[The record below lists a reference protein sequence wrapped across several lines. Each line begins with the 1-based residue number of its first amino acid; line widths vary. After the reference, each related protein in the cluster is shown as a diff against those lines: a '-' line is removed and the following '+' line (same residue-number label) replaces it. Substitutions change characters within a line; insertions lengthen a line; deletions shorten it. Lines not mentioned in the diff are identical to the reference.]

1 MSSAW
6 LAFSSAGSST
16 RLYGQTFRR
25 KYQDDSV
32 KVAIINQKNY
42 LAVQKNLVCLHKERN
57 CNRSWAI
64 TNRESL
70 GADEFVKF
78 QVHTC
83 LVCQLVNWKKLFT
96 FLNTCHLCPIVN
108 TSIEKKEKCLLLS
121 RCAVLLNRP
130 YCEEISIRFPFRNYQ
145 YTKTPPVNSASA
157 MSVDTKST
165 NRHQM
170 AKLFNPHPV
179 RFPHTL
185 ILLTVPPPWN
195 QSPTCCFMSLEN
207 GQECWM
213 FTVSWFWNFLTREK
227 NILLLINRF
236 LHLLLYRLLSCG
248 AKTTLIRI
256 QSSSGYSK

>member
-1 MSSAW
+1 M
-6 LAFSSAGSST
+6 FS
-16 RLYGQTFRR
+16 F
-25 KYQDDSV
+25 
-32 KVAIINQKNY
+32 
-42 LAVQKNLVCLHKERN
+42 
-57 CNRSWAI
+57 
-64 TNRESL
+64 
-70 GADEFVKF
+70 F
-78 QVHTC
+78 
-83 LVCQLVNWKKLFT
+83 
-96 FLNTCHLCPIVN
+96 NTCHVCPIVN
-108 TSIEKKEKCLLLS
+108 TSIEEKREMCTFLNKCLLCHIIVNISIKKEKCLLFS

-130 YCEEISIRFPFRNYQ
+130 YCEEISIRVPFRNYQ

-195 QSPTCCFMSLEN
+195 QSPTCCFLSLEY
-207 GQECWM
+207 GQECWLL
-213 FTVSWFWNFLTREK
+213 TVSWFWNFLTWEK
-227 NILLLINRF
+227 NKMLLINRF